1 MKEDVKFLPGGF
13 CHFSPLDCFFFLA
26 VRFVQ
31 LSAFTQNAGSTV
43 YRPMICPI
51 LATRIED
58 FAESPRCLSV
68 CRWILKMPRE
78 KVHFGGRNVIPNRRH
93 SAPRCAT
100 NESNAHM
107 SGACDYC
114 SIAKALVFCRAD
126 SARLCL
132 ACDAQVRTWMRP
144 PARKSALRVRP
155 VGGRVTVRSV
165 QGSIR
170 VTRAHFVA
178 CAGIGVCTFV
188 RAR

>member
-1 MKEDVKFLPGGF
+1 
-13 CHFSPLDCFFFLA
+13 
-26 VRFVQ
+26 
-31 LSAFTQNAGSTV
+31 
-43 YRPMICPI
+43 
-51 LATRIED
+51 
-58 FAESPRCLSV
+58 
-68 CRWILKMPRE
+68 MPRE

-114 SIAKALVFCRAD
+114 STAKALVFCRAD

-155 VGGRVTVRSV
+155 VGGRVTALRPRLDTCYASTFCGVRWDWCLH
-165 QGSIR
+165 IR
-170 VTRAHFVA
+170 ASPVMDAPGDEA
-178 CAGIGVCTFV
+178 
-188 RAR
+188 